1 MKHKLVFIRIVY
13 WFGAIADLL
22 LFLDM
27 MLIMLFG
34 VSVSLPIG
42 TDKAYQFMLPGNA
55 ALMLGWTFVLVWAQA
70 KPIERKEILLVV
82 GIMIF
87 AGELLNIS
95 NILHMNQLIAIFT
108 MIIYFVAYFLANGI
122 NGKSAHSK
130 QKGNRF

>member
-1 MKHKLVFIRIVY
+1 MKHKLIFIRFVY

-42 TDKAYQFMLPGNA
+42 TGNAYQFILPGYA
-55 ALMLGWTFVLVWAQA
+55 SLMLGWTFVLIWAQV
-70 KPIERKEILLVV
+70 KPVERKEILLCV
-82 GIMIF
+82 GVMIF
-87 AGELLNIS
+87 VGELLNIS

-108 MIIYFVAYFLANGI
+108 MIIYFIAYFLANGI
-122 NGKSAHSK
+122 KKAK
-130 QKGNRF
+130 R